1 MISSKLFG
9 VAMIAYFISTFAYIF
24 FLPSRKKG
32 VGSFASIVTWVGFL
46 SQTAGLIL
54 RWRDSYA
61 MGPEFGRIPFTNL
74 FESMVFF
81 SWSLVLVYLGVELK
95 FKYKSFGAFVIPFS
109 LIALAYSAFLSDEI
123 EPLVPALQSY
133 WLHAHV
139 ATCFLG
145 YASFAAACGIS
156 IIYLLKERGEKRGD
170 NNPNGFLAA
179 FPGTKIL
186 DEVNYKIIAVGFPFL
201 TIGIITGAYWAN
213 YAWGTYWSWDPKE
226 TWSLITWLVYA
237 AFLHARLTY
246 GWMGK
251 RTAILSVAGFIMVVF
266 CYLGVNLLLSGLHSY
281 AT

>member
-9 VAMIAYFISTFAYIF
+9 IAMIAYFISTLLYIF
-24 FLPSRKKG
+24 YLSLRKNG
-32 VGSFASIVTWVGFL
+32 LASSASIITWIGFL
-46 SQTAGLIL
+46 FQTAGLIL
-54 RWRDSYA
+54 RWKDSYA
-61 MGPEFGRIPFTNL
+61 MGAEYGRVPLTNL

-81 SWSLVLVYLGVELK
+81 SWVIVIVYLGVELK

-109 LIALAYSAFLSDEI
+109 LIALAYTAFLSDEI

-133 WLHAHV
+133 WLHFHV

-145 YASFAAACGIS
+145 YAAFAVACGIS
-156 IIYLLKERGEKRGD
+156 IIYLMKEKAEKRG
-170 NNPNGFLAA
+170 NNQGGYLSS
-179 FPGTKIL
+179 FPAVKIL
-186 DEVNYKIIAVGFPFL
+186 DEVNYKVIAIGFPFL
-201 TIGIITGAYWAN
+201 TIGVITGAYWAN

-237 AFLHARLTY
+237 AFLHARYTY
-246 GWMGK
+246 GWMGR
-251 RTAILSVAGFIMVVF
+251 RTAILSIAGFLMVIF